1 MKCGSPANT
10 AISPALIMTDKLS
23 TREKHVAI
31 SVPGRW
37 LIYVVVLMIVAGSIG
52 FIGVGSTQQTPNATA
67 NTTTTTGR
75 QDTQTTNGTTTSIE
89 TAARSPTPTPDANDE
104 WKNAAPVGTDRTA
117 NETLPVGD
125 RDWHVFSLESSG
137 RITVRLVAGN
147 RTNMSGFLY
156 DSGGDLLDSTYIAP
170 GEQLSLAGQATSAG
184 DYYVF
189 IRNEANTS
197 GAYAFSVSVAES
209 ETAADDGQ
217 PQTPA
222 ETSSESGPGFGL
234 LAGLATIIG
243 AGFFLFFRLA
253 RNSLQSK

>member
-1 MKCGSPANT
+1 MDAPESDWCRIFVFA
-10 AISPALIMTDKLS
+10 
-23 TREKHVAI
+23 
-31 SVPGRW
+31 
-37 LIYVVVLMIVAGSIG
+37 VVIVMVAGFGGIG
-52 FIGVGSTQQTPNATA
+52 SAQQTPNVTA
-67 NTTTTTGR
+67 NATTTTGG

-89 TAARSPTPTPDANDE
+89 TTTRSPTPTPDANDE
-104 WKNAAPVGTDRTA
+104 WENAASIGTDRAA

-125 RDWHVFSLESSG
+125 QDWHVFSVESSG

-156 DSGGDLLDSTYIAP
+156 DSAGGLLDSTYITP
-170 GEQLSLAGQATSAG
+170 GEQLSLAGQAASAG

-222 ETSSESGPGFGL
+222 ETSSGSGPGFGL
-234 LAGLATIIG
+234 LAGLATVVG
-243 AGFFLFFRLA
+243 TGVLLLFRLA
-253 RNSLQSK
+253 RNSTQSK

>member
-1 MKCGSPANT
+1 MTTGPSVDST
-10 AISPALIMTDKLS
+10 AIDAPESDWCRIFVFA
-23 TREKHVAI
+23 
-31 SVPGRW
+31 
-37 LIYVVVLMIVAGSIG
+37 VVVVMVVMVAGFGGIG
-52 FIGVGSTQQTPNATA
+52 SAQQTPNATA
-67 NTTTTTGR
+67 NTTTTTGG
-75 QDTQTTNGTTTSIE
+75 QDTQTTNGTTTNIE

-104 WKNAAPVGTDRTA
+104 WENAAPVGTDQAA

-125 RDWHVFSLESSG
+125 QDWHVFSLESSG

-147 RTNMSGFLY
+147 QTNMSGFLY
-156 DSGGDLLDSTYIAP
+156 DSAGDLLDSTYIAP
-170 GEQLSLAGQATSAG
+170 GEQLSLTGQAASAG

-222 ETSSESGPGFGL
+222 ETSSASGPGFGL
-234 LAGLATIIG
+234 LAGLATVVGTGI
-243 AGFFLFFRLA
+243 LLLFRLV
-253 RNSLQSK
+253 RNSTRFK

>member
-1 MKCGSPANT
+1 M
-10 AISPALIMTDKLS
+10 
-23 TREKHVAI
+23 
-31 SVPGRW
+31 
-37 LIYVVVLMIVAGSIG
+37 
-52 FIGVGSTQQTPNATA
+52 
-67 NTTTTTGR
+67 
-75 QDTQTTNGTTTSIE
+75 TNGTTASRETS
-89 TAARSPTPTPDANDE
+89 ARSPTPTPDANDE
-104 WKNAAPVGTDRTA
+104 WENAAPIGTDRTA
-117 NETLPVGD
+117 NETPSVGD

-170 GEQLSLAGQATSAG
+170 GEQLSLAGQAASAG

-197 GAYAFSVSVAES
+197 GAYAFSISVAES

-222 ETSSESGPGFGL
+222 ETSSGSGPGFGL
-234 LAGLATIIG
+234 LAGLATVVGTGI
-243 AGFFLFFRLA
+243 LLLFRLV
-253 RNSLQSK
+253 RNSTRSE